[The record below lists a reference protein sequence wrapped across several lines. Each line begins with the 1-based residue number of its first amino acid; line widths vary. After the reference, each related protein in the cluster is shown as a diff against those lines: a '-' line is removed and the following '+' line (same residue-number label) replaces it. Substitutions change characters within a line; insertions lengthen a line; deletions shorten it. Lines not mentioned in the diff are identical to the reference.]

1 MDSLTNIY
9 NRYGFDELAAKMI
22 AKNPKTHFVAAL
34 FDIDDFKFINDIYGH
49 GYGDKALKCLADS
62 MKAFFPS
69 DAILGRNGGDE
80 FCVLLPNYTFEEAE
94 TYEEYEILKKQLE
107 QLPNKKDTWFS
118 ELGKGCIDT
127 IFYSKGIRLNKYETI
142 NVNGVSDH
150 DAVFAEFDI

>member
-1 MDSLTNIY
+1 MPKEDLKRENIIWLV
-9 NRYGFDELAAKMI
+9 YGNK
-22 AKNPKTHFVAAL
+22 
-34 FDIDDFKFINDIYGH
+34 DFKPCCGKVINIT
-49 GYGDKALKCLADS
+49 
-62 MKAFFPS
+62 
-69 DAILGRNGGDE
+69 E
-80 FCVLLPNYTFEEAE
+80 
-94 TYEEYEILKKQLE
+94 KQLE